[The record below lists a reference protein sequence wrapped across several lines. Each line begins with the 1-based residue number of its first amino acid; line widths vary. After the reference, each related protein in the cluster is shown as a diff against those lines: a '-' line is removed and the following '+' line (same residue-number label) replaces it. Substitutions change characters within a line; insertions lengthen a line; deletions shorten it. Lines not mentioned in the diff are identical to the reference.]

1 MHYNLIMNKFT
12 ELQQSFFKH
21 LRNLFDL
28 SSGKDENE
36 VNDMLINQANS
47 EEEKKVIQEICA
59 EVDIEH
65 RLMDELENSGMD
77 SGGWL
82 EREIENTTKELYPN
96 ATPEEVEMVKQRVQ
110 DGMEEEIESEI
121 DILEGELSINL
132 LPVNDSTNSEEEKE
146 GSYE

>member
-28 SSGKDENE
+28 SSGKDEDE

-47 EEEKKVIQEICA
+47 EKEKKVIQEICA

-77 SGGWL
+77 SGEWL
-82 EREIENTTKELYPN
+82 EREIENTIKELYPN
-96 ATPEEVEMVKQRVQ
+96 ATTEEVEMVKQRVQ
-110 DGMEEEIESEI
+110 DGMEEEIESEV
-121 DILEGELSINL
+121 DILEGELSINQF
-132 LPVNDSTNSEEEKE
+132 PVNDSTNSEDEKE